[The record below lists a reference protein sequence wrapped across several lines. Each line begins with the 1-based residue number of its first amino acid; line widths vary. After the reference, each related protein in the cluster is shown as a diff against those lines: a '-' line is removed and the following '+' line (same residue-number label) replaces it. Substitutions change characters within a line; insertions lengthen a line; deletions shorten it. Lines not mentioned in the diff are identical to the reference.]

1 MRARLLA
8 RWLDGVSPYQ
18 VTIRGVSRK
27 MGGVNAAVSKSLI
40 DLLLA
45 SGVSSHEEAA
55 QLASNLNGGSWTSQV
70 LDSGKVDE
78 QRFLEAI
85 GKYFQV
91 PVISI
96 DAKRIDRQTLS
107 LLPSRFVFQHHILP
121 IETKEKAVVLATYDL
136 FNSVGRQLA
145 SQLLKLPAEWVLVPR
160 AQILRAM
167 KTVYGVGA
175 ETFDEILK
183 TNRSFENSQDIETST
198 DLDANDPEAS
208 VVKFVNQII
217 REAILERATDIHVE
231 PLEND
236 LRIRYRIDGILHE
249 VAVPPQLRLLQSA
262 IISRL
267 KVMAH
272 MDIAERRLPQ
282 DGRINLQAHDQNIDV
297 RVSTIPTVNGE
308 SISLRLLSRTEQ
320 HFGFDRLDLS
330 EKQSKIIRH
339 LLAQPNGIILLTGPT
354 GCGKSTSLYCFL
366 SSINSVSRR
375 IITIE
380 EPVEYRLPGV
390 SQIDVKPE
398 IDLTFAKGLRHILR
412 QDPNVVM
419 VGEIRD
425 IETADISIRAAMTG
439 HLVFSTLHTNDA
451 VGGITRLLDMDV
463 EPFLLS
469 SVVKAF
475 IAQRLVRTMCPHCAQ
490 PVEYPHEYLTE
501 IGVPPELG
509 TKFKRG
515 AGCDSCRQTGYQGR
529 LAIYE
534 ICVVTE
540 PLKKLIMQKRDG
552 GELKQCAI
560 AQGMETLRQDGWRRV
575 GQGKTTIEE
584 VVRVT
589 QTDEVMA
596 ETELQSA
603 PAMIG
608 EAPVVLR

>member
-1 MRARLLA
+1 M
-8 RWLDGVSPYQ
+8 
-18 VTIRGVSRK
+18 
-27 MGGVNAAVSKSLI
+27 NASKSVV
-40 DLLLA
+40 DLLVA
-45 SGVSSHEEAA
+45 SGVESRDEAA
-55 QLASNLNGGSWTSQV
+55 QLASNLNGGSWVGQI

-78 QRFLEAI
+78 NRFLGAI
-85 GKYFQV
+85 GNFFRV
-91 PVISI
+91 PVVSLDPKTIS
-96 DAKRIDRQTLS
+96 RETLS
-107 LLPSRFVFQHHILP
+107 ILPSRFVFQHHILP
-121 IETKEKAVVLATYDL
+121 IEEKEGSVVLATYDL

-145 SQLLKLPAEWVLVPR
+145 TQLLKKPPEWVLVQR
-160 AQILRAM
+160 AQLLRAI
-167 KTVYGVGA
+167 KSLYGVGA

-183 TNRSFENSQDIETST
+183 TNRPFEILQDAETST
-198 DLDANDPEAS
+198 DLNADDPEAS

-217 REAILERATDIHVE
+217 REAIVERATDIHVE

-249 VAVPPQLRLLQSA
+249 VAVPPQLRVLQSA

-267 KVMAH
+267 KVMSH

-282 DGRINLQAHDQNIDV
+282 DGRMNLQANNNQNIDV

-308 SISLRLLSRTEQ
+308 SISLRLLSRSEQ
-320 HFGFDRLDLS
+320 QFGFERLDLS
-330 EKQSKIIRH
+330 PKQETIIRH

-366 SSINSVSRR
+366 SSINSVQRR

-425 IETADISIRAAMTG
+425 VETADIAIRAAMTG

-463 EPFLLS
+463 EPFLLA
-469 SVVKAF
+469 SVVKSF
-475 IAQRLVRTMCPHCAQ
+475 IAQRLVRTICPDC
-490 PVEYPHEYLTE
+490 PEKVDYPPEYLAE
-501 IGVPPELG
+501 IGFPVKELG
-509 TKFKRG
+509 TRFSRG
-515 AGCDSCRQTGYQGR
+515 KGCDQCRQTGYQGR
-529 LAIYE
+529 AAIYE
-534 ICVVTE
+534 ICVITE
-540 PLKKLIMQKRDG
+540 PLRKLIMQKRDG

-560 AQGMETLRQDGWRRV
+560 VEGMETLRQDGWRRV
-575 GQGKTTIEE
+575 AQAKTTIEE

-596 ETELQSA
+596 ETAEES
-603 PAMIG
+603 
-608 EAPVVLR
+608 EPVVAAEAS

>member
-1 MRARLLA
+1 MSSSASQSVINLLIE
-8 RWLDGVSPYQ
+8 G
-18 VTIRGVSRK
+18 
-27 MGGVNAAVSKSLI
+27 
-40 DLLLA
+40 
-45 SGVSSHEEAA
+45 GVSSPDEAQ
-55 QLASNLNGGSWTSQV
+55 QLASNLNGGSWVGQV

-78 QRFLEAI
+78 NRFLDAI
-85 GKYFQV
+85 GKFFRV
-91 PVISI
+91 PVTSIEAKSI
-96 DAKRIDRQTLS
+96 DRGTLS
-107 LLPSRFVFQHHILP
+107 ILPSRFVFQHHILP
-121 IETKEKAVVLATYDL
+121 IEAKENSVVLATYDL

-145 SQLLKLPAEWVLVPR
+145 SQLLKKPAEWVLVPR

-167 KTVYGVGA
+167 KTLYGVGA

-183 TNRSFENSQDIETST
+183 TNRAFEILQDAETST
-198 DLDANDPEAS
+198 DLNADDPEAS

-249 VAVPPQLRLLQSA
+249 VAVPPQLRVLQSA

-282 DGRINLQAHDQNIDV
+282 DGRMNLHANNQEIDV

-308 SISLRLLSRTEQ
+308 SISLRLLSRGEQ
-320 HFGFDRLDLS
+320 QFGFERLDLS
-330 EKQSKIIRH
+330 KTQEGIIRH

-366 SSINSVSRR
+366 SSINFVQRR

-380 EPVEYRLPGV
+380 DPVEYRLPGV
-390 SQIDVKPE
+390 LQIDVKPE

-425 IETADISIRAAMTG
+425 IETADITIRAAMTG

-463 EPFLLS
+463 EPFLLA

-475 IAQRLVRTMCPHCAQ
+475 IAQRLVRTICRECPER
-490 PVEYPHEYLTE
+490 VEYPPDYLAE
-501 IGVPPELG
+501 IGFPVKELG
-509 TKFKRG
+509 TNCLRG
-515 AGCDSCRQTGYQGR
+515 KGCEQCRQTGYQGR
-529 LAIYE
+529 TAIYE

-540 PLKKLIMQKRDG
+540 PLRKMIMQKRDG

-560 AQGMETLRQDGWRRV
+560 TEGMETLRLDGWRRV
-575 GQGKTTIEE
+575 AQGKTTVEE

-596 ETELQSA
+596 ETTA
-603 PAMIG
+603 
-608 EAPVVLR
+608 EAEPVVAAG

>member
-1 MRARLLA
+1 M
-8 RWLDGVSPYQ
+8 
-18 VTIRGVSRK
+18 
-27 MGGVNAAVSKSLI
+27 NAAVNQSLI
-40 DLLLA
+40 NLLLT
-45 SGVSSHEEAA
+45 SGVPSQEEA
-55 QLASNLNGGSWTSQV
+55 QELATNLNGGSWTSQV

-85 GKYFQV
+85 GAYFQV
-91 PVISI
+91 PVVSI
-96 DAKRIDRQTLS
+96 EKMKIERQVLS
-107 LLPSRFVFQHHILP
+107 MLPSRFVFQHHILP
-121 IETKEKAVVLATYDL
+121 IEMKGKTVVLATYDL

-145 SQLLKLPAEWVLVPR
+145 TQLVKGQAEWVIVPR

-183 TNRSFENSQDIETST
+183 ANRSFETGQDVELST
-198 DLDANDPEAS
+198 DLNADDPDAS

-217 REAILERATDIHVE
+217 REAIYERATDIHVE

-282 DGRINLQAHDQNIDV
+282 DGRINLETHDQKIDV

-308 SISLRLLSRTEQ
+308 SISLRLLSRSEEQ
-320 HFGFDRLDLS
+320 HYGLDRLDFS
-330 EKQSKIIRH
+330 EKQTANIQK
-339 LLAQPNGIILLTGPT
+339 LLALPNGIILITGPT
-354 GCGKSTSLYCFL
+354 GSGKSTTLYCFL
-366 SSINSVSRR
+366 SSINSVQRR

-425 IETADISIRAAMTG
+425 VETADISIRAAMTG

-475 IAQRLVRTMCPHCAQ
+475 IAQRLVRTTCPHCLE
-490 PVEYPHEYLTE
+490 PVDYPREYLAKIGMPTE
-501 IGVPPELG
+501 MG
-509 TKFKRG
+509 TRFQKG
-515 AGCDSCRQTGYQGR
+515 AGCEQCRQTGYLGR

-540 PLKKLIMQKRDG
+540 KLQRMIMQKRDG
-552 GELKQCAI
+552 GELKLCAI
-560 AQGMETLRQDGWRRV
+560 AEGMMTLRQDGFRRV
-575 GQGKTTIEE
+575 SEGKTTIEE

-589 QTDEVMA
+589 STDEVMA
-596 ETELQSA
+596 ETDAAEGSA
-603 PAMIG
+603 HVGAEG
-608 EAPVVLR
+608 VSLD

>member
-1 MRARLLA
+1 M
-8 RWLDGVSPYQ
+8 S
-18 VTIRGVSRK
+18 
-27 MGGVNAAVSKSLI
+27 AAVSKSI
-40 DLLLA
+40 VDLLIA
-45 SGVSSHEEAA
+45 GGVESREEAA
-55 QLASNLNGGSWTSQV
+55 QLAQNLNGGSWTTQV

-78 QRFLEAI
+78 PRFLAAI
-85 GKYFQV
+85 GNFFRV
-91 PVISI
+91 PVVTL
-96 DAKRIDRQTLS
+96 DAKAIDRQTLS
-107 LLPSRFVFQHHILP
+107 ILPSRFVFQHHILP
-121 IETKEKAVVLATYDL
+121 IAEKDNSVVLATYDL
-136 FNSVGRQLA
+136 FNSAGRQLVT
-145 SQLLKLPAEWVLVPR
+145 QLLKKPAEWVLVPR
-160 AQILRAM
+160 AQLLRAM
-167 KTVYGVGA
+167 KTLYGVGA

-183 TNRSFENSQDIETST
+183 TNRAFEPLQESETST
-198 DLDANDPEAS
+198 DLNADDPEAS

-217 REAILERATDIHVE
+217 REAIIERATDIHVE

-282 DGRINLQAHDQNIDV
+282 DGRINLQAADQTIDV

-308 SISLRLLSRTEQ
+308 SISLRLLARDQQNT
-320 HFGFDRLDLS
+320 FGFDRLDLS
-330 EKQSKIIRH
+330 PAQTRIMKS
-339 LLAQPNGIILLTGPT
+339 LLAQPNGIVLVTGPT
-354 GCGKSTSLYCFL
+354 GSGKSTSLYCFL
-366 SSINSVSRR
+366 SSINSVQRR

-425 IETADISIRAAMTG
+425 VETADIAIRAAMTG

-475 IAQRLVRTMCPHCAQ
+475 IAQRLVRTICPDCVQ
-490 PVEYPHEYLTE
+490 WVDYPREYLAE
-501 IGVPPELG
+501 IAFPVKELG
-509 TKFKRG
+509 ARFRRG
-515 AGCDSCRQTGYQGR
+515 AGCDQCRQTGYQGR
-529 LAIYE
+529 AAIYE
-534 ICVVTE
+534 ICSVTE
-540 PLKKLIMQKRDG
+540 PLRKLIMQKRDG

-560 AQGMETLRQDGWRRV
+560 SEDMETLRQDGWRRV
-575 GQGKTTIEE
+575 AQGKTTIEE

-596 ETELQSA
+596 ETTE
-603 PAMIG
+603 
-608 EAPVVLR
+608 EAGPVVAAETA

>member
-1 MRARLLA
+1 MT
-8 RWLDGVSPYQ
+8 SPANQ
-18 VTIRGVSRK
+18 
-27 MGGVNAAVSKSLI
+27 SLI
-40 DLLLA
+40 KLLLE
-45 SGVSSHEEAA
+45 SGVPSAEEAA
-55 QLASNLNGGSWTSQV
+55 QLAVNLNGGSWMNQV

-78 QRFLEAI
+78 QRFLAAI
-85 GKYFQV
+85 GEFFRI
-91 PVISI
+91 PVKSI
-96 DAKRIDRQTLS
+96 DPKTVDRATLS
-107 LLPSRFVFQHHILP
+107 VLPSRFVFQHQILP
-121 IETKEKAVVLATYDL
+121 IEVKENSVVVATYDP
-136 FNSVGRQLA
+136 FNSIGRQLA
-145 SQLLKLPAEWVLVPR
+145 SQLLKKPAEWVLVPR

-167 KTVYGVGA
+167 KTLYGVGA

-183 TNRSFENSQDIETST
+183 TNRPFEVLHDADTAIELN
-198 DLDANDPEAS
+198 DEDPEAS

-217 REAILERATDIHVE
+217 REAIYERATDIHVE

-249 VAVPPQLRLLQSA
+249 VAVPPQLRVLQSA

-267 KVMAH
+267 KVMSH

-282 DGRINLQAHDQNIDV
+282 DGRINLQSNNQNIDV

-308 SISLRLLSRTEQ
+308 SISLRLLIRSEQ
-320 HFGFDRLDLS
+320 QFGFDRLDLS
-330 EKQSKIIRH
+330 EKQEKIVRH

-366 SSINSVSRR
+366 SSINSVQRR
-375 IITIE
+375 IITVE
-380 EPVEYRLPGV
+380 EPVEYRIPGV

-425 IETADISIRAAMTG
+425 VETADIAIRAAMTG

-451 VGGITRLLDMDV
+451 VGGITRLLDMEV

-469 SVVKAF
+469 SVVKSF
-475 IAQRLVRTMCPHCAQ
+475 IAQRLVRTICPDCAEW
-490 PVEYPHEYLTE
+490 VEYPRDYLLG
-501 IGVPPELG
+501 IGLPVKELG
-509 TKFKRG
+509 TRFQRG
-515 AGCDSCRQTGYQGR
+515 AGCDQCRQTGYQGR
-529 LAIYE
+529 AAIYE
-534 ICVVTE
+534 ICVITE
-540 PLKKLIMQKRDG
+540 PLRKLIMQKRDG

-560 AQGMETLRQDGWRRV
+560 AEGMETLRQDGWRRV
-575 GQGKTTIEE
+575 SQGKTTIEE

-596 ETELQSA
+596 ETTE
-603 PAMIG
+603 
-608 EAPVVLR
+608 EAEPVVAS

>member
-1 MRARLLA
+1 
-8 RWLDGVSPYQ
+8 
-18 VTIRGVSRK
+18 
-27 MGGVNAAVSKSLI
+27 LI
-40 DLLLA
+40 EG
-45 SGVSSHEEAA
+45 GVSSPEEAQ
-55 QLASNLNGGSWTSQV
+55 QLASNLNGGSWVGQV

-78 QRFLEAI
+78 NRFLGAI
-85 GKYFQV
+85 GKFFRV
-91 PVISI
+91 PVTSIEAKSI
-96 DAKRIDRQTLS
+96 DRGTLQI
-107 LLPSRFVFQHHILP
+107 LPSRFVFQHHILP
-121 IETKEKAVVLATYDL
+121 IEVKENSVVLATYDL

-145 SQLLKLPAEWVLVPR
+145 GQLLKKPAEWVLVPR
-160 AQILRAM
+160 GQLLRAM
-167 KTVYGVGA
+167 KTLYGVGA

-183 TNRSFENSQDIETST
+183 TNRAFEILQAAETT
-198 DLDANDPEAS
+198 TQLNADDPEAS

-217 REAILERATDIHVE
+217 REAIIERATDIHVE

-282 DGRINLQAHDQNIDV
+282 DGRMNLHANNQEIDV

-308 SISLRLLSRTEQ
+308 SISLRLLSRGEQ
-320 HFGFDRLDLS
+320 QFGFERLDLS
-330 EKQSKIIRH
+330 KKQEETIRH

-366 SSINSVSRR
+366 SSINFVQRR

-390 SQIDVKPE
+390 LQIDVKPE

-425 IETADISIRAAMTG
+425 VETADIAIRAAMTG

-463 EPFLLS
+463 EPFLLA
-469 SVVKAF
+469 SVVKSF
-475 IAQRLVRTMCPHCAQ
+475 IAQRLVRTICPECREK
-490 PVEYPHEYLTE
+490 VEYPPDYLAE
-501 IGVPPELG
+501 IGFPVKELG
-509 TKFKRG
+509 TKFLRG
-515 AGCDSCRQTGYQGR
+515 KGCEQCRQTGYQGR
-529 LAIYE
+529 TAIYE

-540 PLKKLIMQKRDG
+540 PLRKMIMQKRDG

-560 AQGMETLRQDGWRRV
+560 VEGMETLRLDGWRRV
-575 GQGKTTIEE
+575 AQGRTTIEE

-596 ETELQSA
+596 ETTE
-603 PAMIG
+603 
-608 EAPVVLR
+608 EAEPVVAVG

>member
-1 MRARLLA
+1 MN
-8 RWLDGVSPYQ
+8 GTPSQ
-18 VTIRGVSRK
+18 
-27 MGGVNAAVSKSLI
+27 SLI
-40 DLLLA
+40 NLLLQ
-45 SGVSSHEEAA
+45 SGVSSQEEAA
-55 QLASNLNGGSWTSQV
+55 QLATNLNGGSWVSQV

-78 QRFLEAI
+78 QRFLGAI
-85 GKYFQV
+85 GNFFRV
-91 PVISI
+91 PVVSI
-96 DAKRIDRQTLS
+96 DAKKIDRVALS
-107 LLPSRFVFQHHILP
+107 ILPSRFVFQHHVLP
-121 IETKEKAVVLATYDL
+121 IEVKENSVVLATYDL
-136 FNSVGRQLA
+136 FNSIGRQLA
-145 SQLLKLPAEWVLVPR
+145 AQLLKKPAEWVLVPR
-160 AQILRAM
+160 AQLLRAM
-167 KTVYGVGA
+167 KTLYGVGA

-183 TNRSFENSQDIETST
+183 TRGSLDLLNDAEAAIELNA
-198 DLDANDPEAS
+198 DDPEAS

-249 VAVPPQLRLLQSA
+249 VAVPPQLRVLQSA

-267 KVMAH
+267 KVMSH

-282 DGRINLQAHDQNIDV
+282 DGRMNLLANNQEIDV

-308 SISLRLLSRTEQ
+308 SISLRLLSRGEQ
-320 HFGFDRLDLS
+320 QFNFERLDLG
-330 EKQSKIIRH
+330 EKQEKIIRH

-366 SSINSVSRR
+366 SSINSVQRR

-380 EPVEYRLPGV
+380 EPVEYRIAGV

-425 IETADISIRAAMTG
+425 IETADIAIRAAMTG

-475 IAQRLVRTMCPHCAQ
+475 IAQRLVRTICPDCAQ
-490 PVEYPHEYLTE
+490 VVEYPHEYLAE
-501 IGVPPELG
+501 IGFPVKELG
-509 TKFKRG
+509 TRFQRG
-515 AGCDSCRQTGYQGR
+515 AGCDQCRQTGYQGR
-529 LAIYE
+529 AAIYE
-534 ICVVTE
+534 ICLITE
-540 PLKKLIMQKRDG
+540 PLRRLIMQKRDG

-560 AQGMETLRQDGWRRV
+560 AEGMETLRHDGWRRV
-575 GQGKTTIEE
+575 SQGRTTIEE

-596 ETELQSA
+596 ETAE
-603 PAMIG
+603 
-608 EAPVVLR
+608 EAEPVVAG

>member
-1 MRARLLA
+1 MNSA
-8 RWLDGVSPYQ
+8 P
-18 VTIRGVSRK
+18 SR
-27 MGGVNAAVSKSLI
+27 SLI
-40 DLLLA
+40 NLLLE
-45 SGVSSHEEAA
+45 SGVPSNEEAA
-55 QLASNLNGGSWTSQV
+55 QLAMNLNGGSWVGQV

-78 QRFLEAI
+78 QRFLGAI
-85 GKYFQV
+85 GNFFRV
-91 PVISI
+91 PVVSM
-96 DAKRIDRQTLS
+96 DAKKIDRATLS
-107 LLPSRFVFQHHILP
+107 ILPSRFVFQHHILP
-121 IETKEKAVVLATYDL
+121 IEVKENSVVLATYDL
-136 FNSVGRQLA
+136 FNSIGRQLA
-145 SQLLKLPAEWVLVPR
+145 AQLLKQPAEWVLVPR
-160 AQILRAM
+160 AQLLRAM
-167 KTVYGVGA
+167 KTLYGVGA

-183 TNRSFENSQDIETST
+183 TNRSFEALQDTETAIELNA
-198 DLDANDPEAS
+198 DDPEAS

-217 REAILERATDIHVE
+217 REAIFERATDIHVE

-282 DGRINLQAHDQNIDV
+282 DGRINLESREQKIDV

-308 SISLRLLSRTEQ
+308 SISLRLLSRSEQ
-320 HFGFDRLDLS
+320 QTFGFDRLDMS
-330 EKQSKIIRH
+330 ENQATIIRG

-366 SSINSVSRR
+366 SSINSVQRR

-390 SQIDVKPE
+390 LQIDVKPE

-425 IETADISIRAAMTG
+425 VETADIAIRAAMTG

-463 EPFLLS
+463 EPFLLA

-475 IAQRLVRTMCPHCAQ
+475 IAQRLVRTICPECAQ
-490 PVEYPHEYLTE
+490 LVDYPREYLTE
-501 IGVPPELG
+501 IGFPVREHG
-509 TKFKRG
+509 TQFQRG
-515 AGCDSCRQTGYQGR
+515 AGCDQCRQTGYQGR
-529 LAIYE
+529 AAIYE
-534 ICVVTE
+534 ICLITE
-540 PLKKLIMQKRDG
+540 PLRKMIMQKRDG

-560 AQGMETLRQDGWRRV
+560 AEGMETLRQDGWRRV
-575 GQGKTTIEE
+575 AQGKTTIEE

-596 ETELQSA
+596 ETTE
-603 PAMIG
+603 
-608 EAPVVLR
+608 EAEPVVAAETAEVH

>member
-1 MRARLLA
+1 MSVA
-8 RWLDGVSPYQ
+8 
-18 VTIRGVSRK
+18 
-27 MGGVNAAVSKSLI
+27 NKSVI
-40 DLLLA
+40 DLLIA
-45 SGVSSHEEAA
+45 GGVSSPEEAA
-55 QLASNLNGGSWTSQV
+55 QLASNLNGGSWVGQV

-78 QRFLEAI
+78 SRFLGAI
-85 GKYFQV
+85 GNFFRV
-91 PVISI
+91 PVVSI
-96 DAKRIDRQTLS
+96 DSKAIGRETLS
-107 LLPSRFVFQHHILP
+107 ILPSRFVFQHHILP
-121 IETKEKAVVLATYDL
+121 IEEKENAVVLATYDL

-145 SQLLKLPAEWVLVPR
+145 TQLLKKPAEWVLVQR
-160 AQILRAM
+160 AQLLRAM
-167 KTVYGVGA
+167 KSLYGVGA

-183 TNRSFENSQDIETST
+183 TNRSFEILQDSETST
-198 DLDANDPEAS
+198 DLNADDPEAS

-217 REAILERATDIHVE
+217 REAIVERATDIHVE

-267 KVMAH
+267 KVMSH

-282 DGRINLQAHDQNIDV
+282 DGRMNLQASNKQNIDV

-320 HFGFDRLDLS
+320 QFGFDRLDMGKDQES
-330 EKQSKIIRH
+330 TIRH

-366 SSINSVSRR
+366 SSINSVQRR

-425 IETADISIRAAMTG
+425 VETADIAIRAAMTG

-463 EPFLLS
+463 EPFLLA
-469 SVVKAF
+469 SVVKSF
-475 IAQRLVRTMCPHCAQ
+475 IAQRLVRTICPECAER
-490 PVEYPHEYLTE
+490 VDYPPEYLAE
-501 IGVPPELG
+501 ISFPVRELG
-509 TKFKRG
+509 TSFSRG
-515 AGCDSCRQTGYQGR
+515 RGCDQCRQTGYQGR
-529 LAIYE
+529 TAIYE

-540 PLKKLIMQKRDG
+540 PLRKLIMQKRDG

-560 AQGMETLRQDGWRRV
+560 AEGMETLRQDGWRRV
-575 GQGKTTIEE
+575 AQSKTTIEE

-596 ETELQSA
+596 ETSE
-603 PAMIG
+603 
-608 EAPVVLR
+608 EAQPVVAGS

>member
-1 MRARLLA
+1 MN
-8 RWLDGVSPYQ
+8 GTPSQ
-18 VTIRGVSRK
+18 
-27 MGGVNAAVSKSLI
+27 SLI
-40 DLLLA
+40 NLLLQ
-45 SGVSSHEEAA
+45 SGVSSQEEAA
-55 QLASNLNGGSWTSQV
+55 QLATNLNGGSWVSQV

-78 QRFLEAI
+78 QRFLGAI
-85 GKYFQV
+85 GNFFRV
-91 PVISI
+91 PVVSM
-96 DAKRIDRQTLS
+96 DAKKIDRVALS
-107 LLPSRFVFQHHILP
+107 ILPSRFVFQHHVLP
-121 IETKEKAVVLATYDL
+121 IEVKENSVVLATYDL
-136 FNSVGRQLA
+136 FNSIGRQLA
-145 SQLLKLPAEWVLVPR
+145 AQLLKKPVEWVLVPR
-160 AQILRAM
+160 AQLLRAM
-167 KTVYGVGA
+167 KTLYGVGA

-183 TNRSFENSQDIETST
+183 TRGSLDLLNDAEAAIELNA
-198 DLDANDPEAS
+198 DDPEAS

-249 VAVPPQLRLLQSA
+249 VAVPPQLRVLQSA

-267 KVMAH
+267 KVMSH

-282 DGRINLQAHDQNIDV
+282 DGRMNLLANNQEIDV

-308 SISLRLLSRTEQ
+308 SISLRLLSRGEQ
-320 HFGFDRLDLS
+320 QFNFERLDLG
-330 EKQSKIIRH
+330 EKQEKIIRH
-339 LLAQPNGIILLTGPT
+339 LLTQPNGIILLTGPT

-366 SSINSVSRR
+366 SSINSVQRR

-380 EPVEYRLPGV
+380 EPVEYRIAGV

-425 IETADISIRAAMTG
+425 IETADIAIRAAMTG

-469 SVVKAF
+469 SVVKCF
-475 IAQRLVRTMCPHCAQ
+475 IAQRLVRTICPDCVQ
-490 PVEYPHEYLTE
+490 VVDYPHEYLAE
-501 IGVPPELG
+501 IGFPVKEHG
-509 TKFKRG
+509 TRFRRG
-515 AGCDSCRQTGYQGR
+515 AGCEQCRQTGYQGR
-529 LAIYE
+529 AAIYE
-534 ICVVTE
+534 ICLITE
-540 PLKKLIMQKRDG
+540 PLRRFIMQKRDG

-560 AQGMETLRQDGWRRV
+560 TEGMETLRQDGWRRV
-575 GQGKTTIEE
+575 AQGKTTIEE

-596 ETELQSA
+596 ETAE
-603 PAMIG
+603 
-608 EAPVVLR
+608 EAEPVVAG

>member
-1 MRARLLA
+1 MN
-8 RWLDGVSPYQ
+8 GTPSQ
-18 VTIRGVSRK
+18 
-27 MGGVNAAVSKSLI
+27 SLI
-40 DLLLA
+40 NLLLQ
-45 SGVSSHEEAA
+45 SGVSSQEEAA
-55 QLASNLNGGSWTSQV
+55 QLATNLNGGSWVSQV

-78 QRFLEAI
+78 QRFLGAI
-85 GKYFQV
+85 GNFFRV
-91 PVISI
+91 PVVSM
-96 DAKRIDRQTLS
+96 DAKKIDRVALS
-107 LLPSRFVFQHHILP
+107 ILPSRFVFQHHVLP
-121 IETKEKAVVLATYDL
+121 IEVKENSVVLATYDL
-136 FNSVGRQLA
+136 FNSIGRQLA
-145 SQLLKLPAEWVLVPR
+145 AQLLKKPVEWVLVPR
-160 AQILRAM
+160 AQLLRAM
-167 KTVYGVGA
+167 KTLYGVGA

-183 TNRSFENSQDIETST
+183 TRGSLDLLNDAETAIELNA
-198 DLDANDPEAS
+198 DDPEAS

-249 VAVPPQLRLLQSA
+249 VAVPPQLRVLQSA

-267 KVMAH
+267 KVMSH

-282 DGRINLQAHDQNIDV
+282 DGRMNLLANNQEIDV

-308 SISLRLLSRTEQ
+308 SISLRLLSRGEQ
-320 HFGFDRLDLS
+320 QFNFERLDLG
-330 EKQSKIIRH
+330 EKQEKIIRH
-339 LLAQPNGIILLTGPT
+339 LLTQPNGIVLLTGPT

-366 SSINSVSRR
+366 SSINSVQRR

-380 EPVEYRLPGV
+380 EPVEYRIAGV

-398 IDLTFAKGLRHILR
+398 INLTFAKGLRHILR

-425 IETADISIRAAMTG
+425 VETADIAIRAAMTG

-469 SVVKAF
+469 SVVKCF
-475 IAQRLVRTMCPHCAQ
+475 IAQRLVRTICPDC
-490 PVEYPHEYLTE
+490 VEVVDYPHEYLAE
-501 IGVPPELG
+501 IGFPVKEHG
-509 TKFKRG
+509 TRFRRG
-515 AGCDSCRQTGYQGR
+515 AGCEQCRQTGYQGR
-529 LAIYE
+529 AAIYE
-534 ICVVTE
+534 ICLITE
-540 PLKKLIMQKRDG
+540 PLRRLIMQKRDG

-560 AQGMETLRQDGWRRV
+560 AEDMETLRQDGWRRV
-575 GQGKTTIEE
+575 AQGKTTIEE

-596 ETELQSA
+596 ETAE
-603 PAMIG
+603 
-608 EAPVVLR
+608 EAEPVVAG